1 MNKMEEEKQ
10 HNLKAAERQY
20 IAPILKIDAVQFIL

>member
-10 HNLKAAERQY
+10 QNLKALERKY
-20 IAPILKIDAVQFIL
+20 IAPILKLDTIQLIL